1 MTEMEFNY
9 PFAKSLEQL
18 AGGLGTFVL
27 DPTSVTAL
35 SFACLLATLQ
45 HTIYAS
51 VFLSRT
57 AAQFISSNQPAF
69 VPFCYFHK
77 ILTVIFLALGAW
89 SQYGPPVFAT
99 THTSILVAATF
110 FLAYGCHL
118 NVMVHHLLGTTG
130 IYYGVELGLIDPK
143 KIVWVTGYPYSLI
156 SHPQYVGAAMQLI
169 GGALLWGFDVSFNVR
184 ADIFAAA
191 VYMSALYLVTIQ
203 IEKLPSALVNKA
215 AKKA

>member
-18 AGGLGTFVL
+18 LSGRGVL
-27 DPTSVTAL
+27 ALLAMDPAIAI
-35 SFACLLATLQ
+35 ACLLATLQ

-57 AAQFISSNQPAF
+57 SARFISSNHGAF
-69 VPFCYFHK
+69 VPFCYFLK
-77 ILTVIFLALGAW
+77 ILTVVFLALGAW

-99 THTSILVAATF
+99 THTSILIAAAF
-110 FLAYGCHL
+110 FLVYGCHL
-118 NVMVHHLLGTTG
+118 NIMVHHLLGTTG
-130 IYYGVELGLIDPK
+130 IYYGVELGFIDPK

-156 SHPQYVGAAMQLI
+156 SHPQYVGASMQLI
-169 GGALLWGFDVSFNVR
+169 GGALMWGFDASLNVR
-184 ADIFAAA
+184 VDIFAAA

-203 IEKLPSALVNKA
+203 IEKLPSALVNKVE
-215 AKKA
+215 KKHE